1 MKIINPFNKRNVHG
15 LWLLV
20 TSNSNRRSVVTVSLI
35 SLSWVFTIERKH
47 LQQCLT
53 SWCRVVCHC
62 QLAAGACWELS
73 CCEPQISCRCGRTC
87 PESRS
92 YWPAGYWVARPAWVH
107 QTWASRLSSFGER
120 THRWCTPEGH
130 RSVDFIYLFFTIKNT
145 ANNSPLLWTLCLVEA

>member
-92 YWPAGYWVARPAWVH
+92 ILL
-107 QTWASRLSSFGER
+107 ASRLLSGKTCMGPSNLSLSSLQLWRKNTSMVYSWGTQKR
-120 THRWCTPEGH
+120 RL
-130 RSVDFIYLFFTIKNT
+130 YLFVLYNKKY
-145 ANNSPLLWTLCLVEA
+145 S